1 MKNEITQFA
10 LCLSNQGYPASLEV
24 GKLYRVVPDED
35 AKAENLIRV
44 VDESGDDYAFSAD
57 RFYALSLPSNVE
69 ETLLA
74 NSSAELALT

>member
-35 AKAENLIRV
+35 AKAENVLRV
-44 VDESGDDYAFSAD
+44 IDESGEDYAFSAD
-57 RFYALSLPSNVE
+57 RFYVLALPANVG

-74 NSSAELALT
+74 KSSPELALT